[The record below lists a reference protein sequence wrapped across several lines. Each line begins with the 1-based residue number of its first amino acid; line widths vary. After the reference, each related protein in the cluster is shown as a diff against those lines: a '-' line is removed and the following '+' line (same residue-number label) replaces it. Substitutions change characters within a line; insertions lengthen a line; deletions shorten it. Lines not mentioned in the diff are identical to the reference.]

1 MRSIWAGAISFGM
14 VVIPVKLYAA
24 TEQRDV
30 AFRQV
35 HAEDGG
41 RVQYRR
47 FCSID
52 GQEVAYSDVAKG
64 YELAT
69 GDVVVLT
76 DDDLKELP
84 LATAKRIDVLHFSPA
99 GQLDP
104 ILSNK
109 AYYLEP
115 EPAGVR
121 AYALFRDALERSGR
135 VAVAKVAIR
144 QREALAA
151 LRVRD
156 GVLVL
161 ETLLWPDEVRA
172 PDFKFLDE
180 DVDVRSQELKMAASL
195 IDTMTE
201 DFDPSLY
208 KDAYRE
214 ALEALVQA
222 KIEGNEVVRP
232 VGQAA
237 AADKAGGPAD
247 LAETLRASVEAAKA
261 NRAKS
266 SDKAADRSRRPS
278 AGQDAQAPQAPR
290 LAQEGVGVTADR
302 PVQHWPGR
310 LVDIGGGDQVYLA
323 QSPWSAPGERDLV
336 LCVHGM
342 SGAATN
348 WTDLIAELAPDFDC
362 AGVDLPGSGFS
373 APPAKRSG
381 YSVRALAKT
390 IIRLIETLDRGP
402 VHLIGNSMGGAV
414 SIRVAAG
421 PTGPGENAHAYLA
434 GAAGPS
440 AAPVDDSL
448 PGPGAAFV
456 GRSLVRYWARVPAEN
471 RVAGVYRTCCYDP
484 AILHPERFAQEVA
497 ALRRLDELGYGGA
510 TLVGAARTLVA
521 ETLTPRPLS
530 LWRAAERVQAP
541 ALVLFGS
548 HDRLMSPA
556 LAAPAARAFK
566 NAQVEVL
573 SHIGHIGQMERP
585 DLIAARFREMV
596 AKTGMPGGG
605 TRLTPD
611 ELTST

>member
-52 GQEVAYSDVAKG
+52 GEEVAYSDVAKG

-115 EPAGVR
+115 EPTGVR

-161 ETLLWPDEVRA
+161 ETLLWPDEVRM

-232 VGQAA
+232 VGPTAT
-237 AADKAGGPAD
+237 ADKAGGPAD

-261 NRAKS
+261 NRAKT
-266 SDKAADRSRRPS
+266 SDKAADEPEAPAKTPKPRRPPASRRKAS
-278 AGQDAQAPQAPR
+278 A
-290 LAQEGVGVTADR
+290 
-302 PVQHWPGR
+302 
-310 LVDIGGGDQVYLA
+310 
-323 QSPWSAPGERDLV
+323 
-336 LCVHGM
+336 
-342 SGAATN
+342 
-348 WTDLIAELAPDFDC
+348 
-362 AGVDLPGSGFS
+362 
-373 APPAKRSG
+373 
-381 YSVRALAKT
+381 
-390 IIRLIETLDRGP
+390 
-402 VHLIGNSMGGAV
+402 
-414 SIRVAAG
+414 
-421 PTGPGENAHAYLA
+421 
-434 GAAGPS
+434 
-440 AAPVDDSL
+440 
-448 PGPGAAFV
+448 
-456 GRSLVRYWARVPAEN
+456 
-471 RVAGVYRTCCYDP
+471 
-484 AILHPERFAQEVA
+484 
-497 ALRRLDELGYGGA
+497 
-510 TLVGAARTLVA
+510 
-521 ETLTPRPLS
+521 
-530 LWRAAERVQAP
+530 
-541 ALVLFGS
+541 
-548 HDRLMSPA
+548 
-556 LAAPAARAFK
+556 
-566 NAQVEVL
+566 
-573 SHIGHIGQMERP
+573 
-585 DLIAARFREMV
+585 
-596 AKTGMPGGG
+596 
-605 TRLTPD
+605 
-611 ELTST
+611 

>member
-1 MRSIWAGAISFGM
+1 M

-47 FCSID
+47 FCSLD

-115 EPAGVR
+115 EPPGVR

-161 ETLLWPDEVRA
+161 ETLLWPDEVRQ

-232 VGQAA
+232 VGAA
-237 AADKAGGPAD
+237 AEDKAGGPAD
-247 LAETLRASVEAAKA
+247 LAETLRASVAAAKA
-261 NRAKS
+261 NRAKT
-266 SDKAADRSRRPS
+266 SDKDKGDKGDKGAEEPEEPAKAPKPRRPPASRRKAS
-278 AGQDAQAPQAPR
+278 A
-290 LAQEGVGVTADR
+290 
-302 PVQHWPGR
+302 
-310 LVDIGGGDQVYLA
+310 
-323 QSPWSAPGERDLV
+323 
-336 LCVHGM
+336 
-342 SGAATN
+342 
-348 WTDLIAELAPDFDC
+348 
-362 AGVDLPGSGFS
+362 
-373 APPAKRSG
+373 
-381 YSVRALAKT
+381 
-390 IIRLIETLDRGP
+390 
-402 VHLIGNSMGGAV
+402 
-414 SIRVAAG
+414 
-421 PTGPGENAHAYLA
+421 
-434 GAAGPS
+434 
-440 AAPVDDSL
+440 
-448 PGPGAAFV
+448 
-456 GRSLVRYWARVPAEN
+456 
-471 RVAGVYRTCCYDP
+471 
-484 AILHPERFAQEVA
+484 
-497 ALRRLDELGYGGA
+497 
-510 TLVGAARTLVA
+510 
-521 ETLTPRPLS
+521 
-530 LWRAAERVQAP
+530 
-541 ALVLFGS
+541 
-548 HDRLMSPA
+548 
-556 LAAPAARAFK
+556 
-566 NAQVEVL
+566 
-573 SHIGHIGQMERP
+573 
-585 DLIAARFREMV
+585 
-596 AKTGMPGGG
+596 
-605 TRLTPD
+605 
-611 ELTST
+611 

>member
-47 FCSID
+47 FCSLD

-115 EPAGVR
+115 EPPGVR

-161 ETLLWPDEVRA
+161 ETLLWPDEVRR

-232 VGQAA
+232 VGSTAPE
-237 AADKAGGPAD
+237 DEAGGPAD
-247 LAETLRASVEAAKA
+247 LAATLRASVEAAKA

-266 SDKAADRSRRPS
+266 SGKAADEP
-278 AGQDAQAPQAPR
+278 
-290 LAQEGVGVTADR
+290 E
-302 PVQHWPGR
+302 
-310 LVDIGGGDQVYLA
+310 
-323 QSPWSAPGERDLV
+323 
-336 LCVHGM
+336 
-342 SGAATN
+342 
-348 WTDLIAELAPDFDC
+348 
-362 AGVDLPGSGFS
+362 
-373 APPAKRSG
+373 PPAKAPKPRRPASP
-381 YSVRALAKT
+381 RRKA
-390 IIRLIETLDRGP
+390 
-402 VHLIGNSMGGAV
+402 
-414 SIRVAAG
+414 
-421 PTGPGENAHAYLA
+421 
-434 GAAGPS
+434 S
-440 AAPVDDSL
+440 A
-448 PGPGAAFV
+448 
-456 GRSLVRYWARVPAEN
+456 
-471 RVAGVYRTCCYDP
+471 
-484 AILHPERFAQEVA
+484 
-497 ALRRLDELGYGGA
+497 
-510 TLVGAARTLVA
+510 
-521 ETLTPRPLS
+521 
-530 LWRAAERVQAP
+530 
-541 ALVLFGS
+541 
-548 HDRLMSPA
+548 
-556 LAAPAARAFK
+556 
-566 NAQVEVL
+566 
-573 SHIGHIGQMERP
+573 
-585 DLIAARFREMV
+585 
-596 AKTGMPGGG
+596 
-605 TRLTPD
+605 
-611 ELTST
+611 

>member
-35 HAEDGG
+35 HREDGG
-41 RVQYRR
+41 RVQFRR
-47 FCSID
+47 FCSLD

-76 DDDLKELP
+76 DDDLKDLP

-115 EPAGVR
+115 EPTGIR

-151 LRVRD
+151 LRVRE

-208 KDAYRE
+208 KDTYRE

-232 VGQAA
+232 VGPAG
-237 AADKAGGPAD
+237 AADKSGGPAD

-261 NRAKS
+261 SRAKTPG
-266 SDKAADRSRRPS
+266 KAADEPEQPAKAPKPRRPAASRRKAS
-278 AGQDAQAPQAPR
+278 A
-290 LAQEGVGVTADR
+290 
-302 PVQHWPGR
+302 
-310 LVDIGGGDQVYLA
+310 
-323 QSPWSAPGERDLV
+323 
-336 LCVHGM
+336 
-342 SGAATN
+342 
-348 WTDLIAELAPDFDC
+348 
-362 AGVDLPGSGFS
+362 
-373 APPAKRSG
+373 
-381 YSVRALAKT
+381 
-390 IIRLIETLDRGP
+390 
-402 VHLIGNSMGGAV
+402 
-414 SIRVAAG
+414 
-421 PTGPGENAHAYLA
+421 
-434 GAAGPS
+434 
-440 AAPVDDSL
+440 
-448 PGPGAAFV
+448 
-456 GRSLVRYWARVPAEN
+456 
-471 RVAGVYRTCCYDP
+471 
-484 AILHPERFAQEVA
+484 
-497 ALRRLDELGYGGA
+497 
-510 TLVGAARTLVA
+510 
-521 ETLTPRPLS
+521 
-530 LWRAAERVQAP
+530 
-541 ALVLFGS
+541 
-548 HDRLMSPA
+548 
-556 LAAPAARAFK
+556 
-566 NAQVEVL
+566 
-573 SHIGHIGQMERP
+573 
-585 DLIAARFREMV
+585 
-596 AKTGMPGGG
+596 
-605 TRLTPD
+605 
-611 ELTST
+611 

>member
-47 FCSID
+47 FCSLD
-52 GQEVAYSDVAKG
+52 GEEVAYSDVAKG

-115 EPAGVR
+115 EPPGVR

-237 AADKAGGPAD
+237 TADKAAARPTSPRRSAPAS
-247 LAETLRASVEAAKA
+247 RRPRQAARKTSDKA
-261 NRAKS
+261 
-266 SDKAADRSRRPS
+266 SDKAADEP
-278 AGQDAQAPQAPR
+278 
-290 LAQEGVGVTADR
+290 E
-302 PVQHWPGR
+302 
-310 LVDIGGGDQVYLA
+310 
-323 QSPWSAPGERDLV
+323 
-336 LCVHGM
+336 
-342 SGAATN
+342 
-348 WTDLIAELAPDFDC
+348 
-362 AGVDLPGSGFS
+362 
-373 APPAKRSG
+373 PPAKAPKPRRPASP
-381 YSVRALAKT
+381 RRKA
-390 IIRLIETLDRGP
+390 
-402 VHLIGNSMGGAV
+402 
-414 SIRVAAG
+414 
-421 PTGPGENAHAYLA
+421 
-434 GAAGPS
+434 S
-440 AAPVDDSL
+440 A
-448 PGPGAAFV
+448 
-456 GRSLVRYWARVPAEN
+456 
-471 RVAGVYRTCCYDP
+471 
-484 AILHPERFAQEVA
+484 
-497 ALRRLDELGYGGA
+497 
-510 TLVGAARTLVA
+510 
-521 ETLTPRPLS
+521 
-530 LWRAAERVQAP
+530 
-541 ALVLFGS
+541 
-548 HDRLMSPA
+548 
-556 LAAPAARAFK
+556 
-566 NAQVEVL
+566 
-573 SHIGHIGQMERP
+573 
-585 DLIAARFREMV
+585 
-596 AKTGMPGGG
+596 
-605 TRLTPD
+605 
-611 ELTST
+611 